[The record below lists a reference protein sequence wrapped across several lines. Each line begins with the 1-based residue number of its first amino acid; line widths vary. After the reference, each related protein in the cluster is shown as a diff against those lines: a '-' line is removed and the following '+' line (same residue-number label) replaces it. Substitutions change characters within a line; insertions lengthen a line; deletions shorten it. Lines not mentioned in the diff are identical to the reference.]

1 MEFTNGWLG
10 DWENGME
17 RVWKHY
23 SLFIDQ
29 RTKPR
34 WHLLVI
40 SCSTHHF
47 VVDEAF
53 VGIYGFVVVSVS
65 FKGKVVRNVGRSMQT
80 KQVVVWKCVMSRF
93 IDHDDAVLSSA
104 LQLQSKG
111 KAVNKKVNGVQF
123 TIALV

>member
-1 MEFTNGWLG
+1 M
-10 DWENGME
+10 
-17 RVWKHY
+17 
-23 SLFIDQ
+23 
-29 RTKPR
+29 
-34 WHLLVI
+34 
-40 SCSTHHF
+40 
-47 VVDEAF
+47 VDEAF